1 VEIYSKLAAE
11 QPEYFEPE
19 LAGSLNNQGILYAKT
34 GDPEKALVATEMAVN
49 IKEQLA
55 SVDPEKYVPSLVKSL
70 RELEQR
76 YCDVGEEE
84 KGRIIRRRAEELQE
98 KYLEA
103 VD

>member
-1 VEIYSKLAAE
+1 
-11 QPEYFEPE
+11 
-19 LAGSLNNQGILYAKT
+19 
-34 GDPEKALVATEMAVN
+34 MAVN

-55 SVDPEKYVPSLVKSL
+55 SADPEKYVPSLVKSL

-84 KGRIIRRRAEELQE
+84 KANIIRRRAEELQE
-98 KYLEA
+98 KYLET